1 MIRELATNNWIT
13 FLFVFLLAILVVI
26 NYLFPIKFLEF
37 SSFFKKEQFYT
48 KYSKTFVVL
57 EVFFLLVTFFSILL
71 YSFILYKLLLYYKN
85 EVYYNSFFFYL
96 RLVGVTFGYVLIRYF
111 LGKFINNF
119 FKDKKFQEHIL
130 FYKWLFLSKMGFY
143 IFPLVIVFH
152 YYNLTYFYLVLAV
165 IMAIILVY
173 NYFVLLL
180 KNQKYIFK
188 HLFYFILYLCTL
200 EIAPLIVYLKIVLK
214 V

>member
-13 FLFVFLLAILVVI
+13 FLFVFLLAILVVV
-26 NYLFPIKFLEF
+26 NYLFPIKLLEF
-37 SSFFKKEQFYT
+37 SSFFKKKQFYT
-48 KYSKTFVVL
+48 KYSKTFVAL
-57 EVFFLLVTFFSILL
+57 DVFFLLVTFFSCLL
-71 YSFILYKLLLYYKN
+71 YSFFIYKLLLYYKN

-96 RLVGVTFGYVLIRYF
+96 RLVGVTFGYILVRFF

-130 FYKWLFLSKMGFY
+130 FYKWLFLSKMAFY
-143 IFPLVIVFH
+143 IFPLIIVFH
-152 YYNLTYFYLVLAV
+152 YYNLTYFYLVLGV

-173 NYFVLLL
+173 NYFDLLL

-200 EIAPLIVYLKIVLK
+200 EIAPLIIYLKIVLK